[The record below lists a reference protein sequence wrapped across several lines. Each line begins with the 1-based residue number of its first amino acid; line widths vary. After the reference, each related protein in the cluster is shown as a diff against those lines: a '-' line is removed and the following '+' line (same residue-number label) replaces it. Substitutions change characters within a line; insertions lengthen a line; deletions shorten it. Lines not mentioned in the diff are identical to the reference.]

1 MVRYA
6 KDSSKKTFIIATET
20 GILHRMIKDNPGK
33 QFIPANVNAVCSYM
47 KMNSLEKIV
56 ASLENLQYEIKVPKD
71 LADRARRPIER
82 MISIV

>member
-1 MVRYA
+1 M
-6 KDSSKKTFIIATET
+6 IIIYFAPDLPLNGYDGGAAHVQGT
-20 GILHRMIKDNPGK
+20 
-33 QFIPANVNAVCSYM
+33 V
-47 KMNSLEKIV
+47 NSLEKIV